1 MPMATT
7 LFAVSA
13 ETLARLKAEPDA
25 ITALDSKDTYSTY
38 LWVSI
43 PYFLAWD
50 EDEDDEDEDEDEDE
64 SEAGPLDQLADVLTG
79 TDSVNCERLEC
90 GSFSVFEPSDVAT
103 LSAALAA
110 VNLGAI
116 KERVLNADLEE
127 VFDGEVWEELEQQD
141 LSDPEE
147 VAKAVVDDIK
157 RLKTFYA
164 AVAKKKLGL
173 VGYTT

>member
-25 ITALDSKDTYSTY
+25 ITELDSKDTYSTY

-50 EDEDDEDEDEDEDE
+50 EDEDDEDE
-64 SEAGPLDQLADVLTG
+64 SEAGASDPLADVLTG
-79 TDSVNCERLEC
+79 TDSVNCARLEC
-90 GSFSVFEPSDVAT
+90 GNFSVFEPSDVAT
-103 LSAALAA
+103 LSAALAT

-116 KERVLNADLEE
+116 KQSVLDADLEE

-157 RLKTFYA
+157 RLKKFYA